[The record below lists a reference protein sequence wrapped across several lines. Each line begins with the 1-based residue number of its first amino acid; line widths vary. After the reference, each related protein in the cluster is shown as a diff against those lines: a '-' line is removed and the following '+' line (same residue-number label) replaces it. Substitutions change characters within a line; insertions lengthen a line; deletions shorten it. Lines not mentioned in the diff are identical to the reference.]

1 MQVDE
6 NTPNS
11 FSIFDAGS
19 VDEARQKLKSN
30 IDEAVSQ
37 KSDPAERVASIGK
50 PGESQE
56 ANAER
61 IRQATVFPRQ
71 HLQFLL
77 LHMDLTLG
85 NAERIRKSSG
95 VHTAGFMCSACTPD
109 RQTSPRRASLSE
121 ATAADSV

>member
-1 MQVDE
+1 LLLCRIDTKHVRFVMQVDE

-19 VDEARQKLKSN
+19 VNEARQKLKSN
-30 IDEAVSQ
+30 IDEAVNQ

-61 IRQATVFPRQ
+61 IRQATVFPRRC
-71 HLQFLL
+71 LQFLL
-77 LHMDLTLG
+77 LHMGLTLG
-85 NAERIRKSSG
+85 NAECVRKSPG
-95 VHTAGFMCSACTPD
+95 VHTDQSTCSAC
-109 RQTSPRRASLSE
+109 SPN
-121 ATAADSV
+121 

>member
-19 VDEARQKLKSN
+19 VNEARQKLKSN
-30 IDEAVSQ
+30 IDEAVNQ

-61 IRQATVFPRQ
+61 IRQATVFPRRC
-71 HLQFLL
+71 LRFLL
-77 LHMDLTLG
+77 LDIGPDTGKAGRSRM
-85 NAERIRKSSG
+85 SSG
-95 VHTAGFMCSACTPD
+95 VYCNRRTCSACTPE
-109 RQTSPRRASLSE
+109 RQTFLRQGNVQQSNSS
-121 ATAADSV
+121 

>member
-1 MQVDE
+1 LGVLQVDE

-11 FSIFDAGS
+11 FSIFDANS
-19 VDEARQKLKSN
+19 VNEARQKLKSN
-30 IDEAVSQ
+30 IDEAVNQ

-61 IRQATVFPRQ
+61 IRQATVFPRRR
-71 HLQFLL
+71 LQFLL

-85 NAERIRKSSG
+85 NAERIRKSPG
-95 VHTAGFMCSACTPD
+95 VHTDGSTCSVC
-109 RQTSPRRASLSE
+109 SPH
-121 ATAADSV
+121 